1 MRVSRLTIED
11 FEKASVLWKET
22 PGIGSACVESKE
34 RLTSFLRRNP
44 NLSFKLSD
52 SDAIVGT
59 VLCGHDGTRGYLHHL
74 ALAAAYRGQ
83 GMGKMMVDRS
93 LEGLRRLGISR
104 CHFFIDSHN
113 GESDELWK
121 TLNWNEQR
129 EVKVYSHD
137 IELPAE

>member
-1 MRVSRLTIED
+1 MRVSRLTID
-11 FEKASVLWKET
+11 DYDKATSFWKET
-22 PGIGSACVESKE
+22 VGIGIACVESRE
-34 RLTSFLRRNP
+34 RMTSFLKRNP

-74 ALAAAYRGQ
+74 ALAASYRGQ
-83 GMGKMMVDRS
+83 GMGQRMVDKS
-93 LEGLRRLGISR
+93 LGELRRLGISK

-113 GESDELWK
+113 GEGDELWK
-121 TLNWNEQR
+121 TLNWSEQR